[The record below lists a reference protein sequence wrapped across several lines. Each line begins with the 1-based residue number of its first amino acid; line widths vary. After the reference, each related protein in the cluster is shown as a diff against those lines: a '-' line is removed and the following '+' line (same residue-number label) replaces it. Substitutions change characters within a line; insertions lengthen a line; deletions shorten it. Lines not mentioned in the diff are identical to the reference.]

1 MLCNLAFWDRSLRF
15 IISVLALTF
24 ALAGG
29 PVWFWGLGLY
39 GLATAGWGLCPIY
52 SFFRIRTLR

>member
-15 IISVLALTF
+15 ILAVLILSYAT
-24 ALAGG
+24 AGG
-29 PVWFWGLGLY
+29 PFWFWFLGTY
-39 GLATAGWGLCPIY
+39 GLMTSGWGLCPIY